1 MSKITD
7 NLRAAY
13 QEVQEKLKGD
23 QHKLD
28 HDGDGDIDGKD
39 FAMLRAKKK
48 KKEKVDEAE
57 NVNELSPDKMKQY
70 RKKAAIDIVKRDA
83 QKDIATARFK
93 RDHPHMDVDTT
104 DHDAKTKMRKGYRKL
119 AKAKMMSAEAYEG
132 VPAATHKGYQ
142 DPQGVGLSPS
152 AKAQLAKKT
161 PTPEPTDAPKVNDK
175 NFKDFRKGLKTAAK
189 RNGDNAKGDKTII
202 SPATKA

>member
-48 KKEKVDEAE
+48 KTEKVDEAE
-57 NVNELSPDKMKQY
+57 KVNELSTDTLKRY
-70 RKKAAIDIVKRDA
+70 RKKAAGDMVKRDA
-83 QKDIATARFK
+83 KNDLRRARSTTGSPWIDRK
-93 RDHPHMDVDTT
+93 NDT
-104 DHDAKTKMRKGYRKL
+104 RKAYRKL
-119 AKAKMMSAEAYEG
+119 AKGKIMSKEAYEG

-161 PTPEPTDAPKVNDK
+161 PTAEPTDAPKVNDK

-189 RNGDNAKGDKTII
+189 RNGDNAKGDKTVI